1 MDFVFEPDLFRALEG
16 DSDFKGIWK
25 KDIFKNE
32 LPIVVELG
40 CGKGEYSTG
49 LAKLLPNRNY
59 IGVDIKGARIW
70 EGANIV
76 RENNLKNVAFL
87 RTKVDFIDAF
97 FEENEID
104 EIWLTFSDP
113 QPQKPNK
120 RLTSKIFLDKYK
132 KFLKPGGIIN
142 LKTDSDLLFEST
154 LDVIKA
160 LNLELVYSSWNIYD
174 DMLKDFNTEE
184 QEVLKISTVYEVM
197 FGEKGFD
204 IKYCQFKIN

>member
-1 MDFVFEPDLFRALEG
+1 M
-16 DSDFKGIWK
+16 
-25 KDIFKNE
+25 
-32 LPIVVELG
+32 
-40 CGKGEYSTG
+40 
-49 LAKLLPNRNY
+49 PNRNY

-160 LNLELVYSSWNIYD
+160 LNLELVYSSWNIYE